1 MKSFLKFDFDIKQC
15 GLELAELKILLDSKS
30 DLSERL
36 DILPFFDKRRHLS
49 AFIASYSPYMGR
61 FDRLA
66 FEYQLYG
73 DFSCDLVVGDSRKG
87 YYCFIEFENAN
98 DRSVF
103 EKKQSR
109 NAPEW
114 GARFDHGFS
123 QLVDWFWKLEDMKQ
137 TQDSRNRFEAEELQ
151 YFGLLVIG
159 RNKNFERREIIRK
172 QWRVDRVVID
182 SKKIL
187 CVTFDELY
195 SDLYEKFLTYE
206 AIANNLRK

>member
-1 MKSFLKFDFDIKQC
+1 MKSFLKFDFDLKQC
-15 GLELAELKILLDSKS
+15 SSELADLKVLLDSKS

-36 DILPFFDKRRHLS
+36 DILPFFNDRRHLS
-49 AFIASYSPYMGR
+49 AFLGSYSPYMGR

-73 DFSCDLVVGDSRKG
+73 DFACDLVVGDSGKG

-98 DRSVF
+98 DKSVF
-103 EKKQSR
+103 EKKPSK

-114 GARFDHGFS
+114 GTRFEHGFS

-137 TQDSRNRFEAEELQ
+137 TQDSRTRFGVGELR
-151 YFGLLVIG
+151 YFGLLVVG
-159 RNKNFERREIIRK
+159 RNKNFDEREIIRK
-172 QWRVDRVVID
+172 QWRLDRVLID
-182 SKKIL
+182 SKQIF

-195 SDLYEKFLTYE
+195 SDLSEKLLTYE
-206 AIANNLRK
+206 TIAKSL